1 MNTLTSYSWLV
12 VCLLLAVTSS
22 PSWAQTGPTL
32 NLFSGGNTFSLPVS
46 TTQQTLHLVTNT
58 NLDQLVVD
66 PDGLLD
72 RLVVTISGISSL
84 ADERILSPIATLP
97 NLTVSSQVSVGR
109 YEYRFGQAAAPVGSF
124 RQLLAELQ
132 YSISTPNA
140 STVLSNPSRN
150 ISLTVVDNTGLNDT
164 AFLLI
169 TLQAANQ
176 NPPQFNQSE
185 YVVVGIAENSASGTV
200 VTSQISASDPEGL
213 QVVYSI
219 QGGNG
224 AFGIDASTGVV
235 TVSNTSQLDYEAA
248 PTITVSIIATDTD
261 SFNPLSNT
269 STLTVNLTDVND
281 NPPVFS
287 QPVYNF
293 SVVEN
298 NVGAAVG
305 SVMATDEDTVGSIV
319 YHIQDTSITNF
330 IIDQQTG
337 AIRVA
342 PGQSLDADVT
352 TGGQLQYSFVVQ
364 ASDQDHSTTATV
376 NVEVINIEDQRPFI
390 VPISSTRLLNLD
402 AGQTA
407 INLSS
412 SVTPLTVS
420 DDGNVE
426 RGVATL
432 RLLQNNVE
440 SSFPSQFASC
450 QGSNGTEYSM
460 CGSNL
465 NPQYNL
471 LTSSTLSPE
480 TIGSDN
486 PVLVDGTDVY
496 RFNGATGTQS
506 RLLITGTLHDDILSI
521 TDDFSTSMWIK
532 FNSGSRDLQYPI
544 SFETSAGNRH
554 FSFLFWPIR
563 LNLFYRRD
571 VLVAGSI
578 PNEDLG
584 YGSRVGL
591 SFYWDQSIFGDLR
604 DDKWHFM
611 KLDIDFPK
619 IKFYIDGHVYYV
631 TEGHYFSV
639 TNSIVRF
646 SNSPEFNMPARILD
660 RTSSTSPVPLSSIV
674 VRVGGSVRGSNK
686 YNFQGEMRLLYITSL
701 MDNSLYTCIAS
712 CGESVIPSGYVP
724 GSQNLTTNVDGFS
737 TFYNP
742 VSRVLY
748 FNKAGSTPND
758 YTNFLRSVSFS
769 TRDTI
774 PPEEQGEGRRIE
786 LRVSKKYILL

>member
-22 PSWAQTGPTL
+22 PSRAQTGPTL

-46 TTQQTLHLVTNT
+46 TTQETLHLVTNT

-185 YVVVGIAENSASGTV
+185 YVVVGIAENAASGTV

-235 TVSNTSQLDYEAA
+235 TVSNTSQLDYEAV

-298 NVGAAVG
+298 SVGAAVG
-305 SVMATDEDTVGSIV
+305 SVMASDEDTVGSIV
-319 YHIQDTSITNF
+319 YLIQDTSITNF

-342 PGQSLDADVT
+342 PGQSLDADVA

-402 AGQTA
+402 ARQTA

-480 TIGSDN
+480 TVGSDN

-496 RFNGATGTQS
+496 RFNGASGTQS
-506 RLLITGTLHDDILSI
+506 RFLITSTLRNDVLSI

-532 FNSGSRDLQYPI
+532 FNSGSRGNQYPI
-544 SFETSAGNRH
+544 SFETDTRERH
-554 FSFLFWPIR
+554 FSFLFRTAR
-563 LNLFYRRD
+563 LNVFYRRD
-571 VLVAGSI
+571 VLVLGAAPGDD
-578 PNEDLG
+578 NG

-591 SFYWDQSIFGDLR
+591 SFYWDQSIFGDFR
-604 DDKWHFM
+604 DDKWHFV

-619 IKFYIDGHVYYV
+619 IKFYIDGHVYYA
-631 TEGHYFSV
+631 TEGHYFNAA
-639 TNSIVRF
+639 NSRITLPPGTTVYD
-646 SNSPEFNMPARILD
+646 MPARILD
-660 RTSSTSPVPLSSIV
+660 RPNSISPAPPLSSID
-674 VRVGGSVRGSNK
+674 VRVGGSVRG
-686 YNFQGEMRLLYITSL
+686 NFNFEGEMRLLYITSL

-712 CGESVIPSGYVP
+712 CGESVVPTGYVP
-724 GSQNLTTNVDGFS
+724 GSQNLTTDVNGFN

-742 VSRVLY
+742 VSRMLY
-748 FNKAGSTPND
+748 FNKAGSTPDD

-769 TRDTI
+769 TRDII

-786 LRVSKKYILL
+786 LRVSKKYISL